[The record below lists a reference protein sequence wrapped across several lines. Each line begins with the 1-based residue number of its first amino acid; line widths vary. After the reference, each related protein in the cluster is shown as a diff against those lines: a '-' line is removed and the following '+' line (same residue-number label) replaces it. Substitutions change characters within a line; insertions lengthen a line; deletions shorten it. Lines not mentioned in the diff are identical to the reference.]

1 MIPFVSPSLPA
12 GPQGELLTRP
22 AEPSGTRR
30 LRTPTSSVFVREH
43 DREDACCFFESPG
56 SSEPYCIDWSSIS
69 KLPKLCSLCGSSS
82 GVKSSNVLVSSIARA
97 LTSFGRALTA
107 AVIMTR
113 PPVNDLRKR
122 SLGVRIL
129 ALLVP
134 WIASCPSGS
143 ISASQVGHRS
153 LQRQT
158 HSSHQSVPQ
167 GQGTTASVSSSFR
180 SVREGMGDFGI
191 AFLPSGSDLEWFGH
205 RLVRSF

>member
-1 MIPFVSPSLPA
+1 
-12 GPQGELLTRP
+12 
-22 AEPSGTRR
+22 
-30 LRTPTSSVFVREH
+30 
-43 DREDACCFFESPG
+43 
-56 SSEPYCIDWSSIS
+56 
-69 KLPKLCSLCGSSS
+69 
-82 GVKSSNVLVSSIARA
+82 VLVVRIVVRSEIVERSRELYRPSPDIIRQGAN
-97 LTSFGRALTA
+97 GCG
-107 AVIMTR
+107 